1 MRRARPGLT
10 ALLLGAA
17 LLCALPGA
25 AQDAPKS
32 LLPEGFEEPA
42 ADIAAPLPGTAPDAA
57 APDAGATSTDAPFV
71 RPRPLPDPAAA
82 AAAAQV
88 IDPFAIAATGRSLE
102 IAGPLGSLVTGPG
115 AGYGLNTFAGS
126 NGRFVAGVMRRIDT
140 PIASRWAHIVLRR
153 ALLSESLTPRD
164 INSGDW
170 VAERGWLLLRM
181 GEVDGAKA
189 LLDSVPLDRFSR
201 KLYLVAGQAALA
213 AADLPG
219 LCPLAPTAQALSTD
233 TLWKLANAICAG
245 MTGDDITA
253 ANVFDQLRDAE
264 TANDFDLLLAER
276 VATLSGTGGRAANLD
291 WTEVDTLTPYR
302 FGLATAAGL
311 KVPPEFY
318 AKLPVQQSGWVVR
331 APGLSDEI
339 RGPALR
345 RAAVQGVASAQEM
358 VNFAAM
364 ETARLDTEAFDATPA
379 AALRAAY
386 VAAKPADRLSGMRT
400 LWEAGDSADDHYAGQ
415 IETALAAASFPVDK
429 RYADDAPMLIGA
441 MLSAGA
447 ADSALRWWPVIDGAS
462 GATRDNGWAL
472 LAAADA
478 GTRVPV
484 TTDRFKD
491 WAKGLSGP
499 KAVTKHRAA
508 LLLAGLGGLGKAGDG
523 WGGLRRDYEIDA
535 PANSWTRAID
545 AAAKAGRTG
554 EVAVL
559 AASALQGAWADV
571 PPAHFAHLVAALVA
585 VGRGHEARMIV
596 AEAVTRG

>member
-17 LLCALPGA
+17 LVCALPVA

-42 ADIAAPLPGTAPDAA
+42 ADVAAPLPGTAPDAA
-57 APDAGATSTDAPFV
+57 APAAAPSTDAAFV
-71 RPRPLPDPAAA
+71 RARPLEDPTQTPTANA
-82 AAAAQV
+82 
-88 IDPFAIAATGRSLE
+88 IDPFAVAATGRTLE

-126 NGRFVAGVMRRIDT
+126 NGRFVAGVMRRMDT

-164 INSGDW
+164 VNSGDW
-170 VAERGWLLLRM
+170 VAERGWLLLRL
-181 GEVDGAKA
+181 GEIDGAKA
-189 LLDSVPLDRFSR
+189 LLDAVPLDRFSR

-213 AADLPG
+213 AADLPA

-264 TANDFDLLLAER
+264 KANDFDLLLAER

-291 WTEVDTLTPYR
+291 WTEIDALTPYR

-318 AKLPVQQSGWVVR
+318 AKLPAQQSGWVLR
-331 APGLSDEI
+331 APGLSDDI

-345 RAAVQGVASAQEM
+345 RAAVQGVASAQAM

-364 ETARLDTEAFDATPA
+364 ETARL
-379 AALRAAY
+379 
-386 VAAKPADRLSGMRT
+386 
-400 LWEAGDSADDHYAGQ
+400 
-415 IETALAAASFPVDK
+415 
-429 RYADDAPMLIGA
+429 
-441 MLSAGA
+441 
-447 ADSALRWWPVIDGAS
+447 
-462 GATRDNGWAL
+462 
-472 LAAADA
+472 
-478 GTRVPV
+478 
-484 TTDRFKD
+484 
-491 WAKGLSGP
+491 
-499 KAVTKHRAA
+499 
-508 LLLAGLGGLGKAGDG
+508 
-523 WGGLRRDYEIDA
+523 
-535 PANSWTRAID
+535 
-545 AAAKAGRTG
+545 
-554 EVAVL
+554 
-559 AASALQGAWADV
+559 
-571 PPAHFAHLVAALVA
+571 
-585 VGRGHEARMIV
+585 
-596 AEAVTRG
+596 